1 MKTRILLFISI
12 LAGGI
17 ILTGCPYESD
27 YPIDNPSIKIDIG
40 WLGKWE
46 SADGTKNPDGT
57 NPIYYVTKKTDNSY
71 ALKTTYSNY
80 DEMGNFT
87 EETNEYEGHVS
98 IVNGIKFFNL
108 IQINSDPSIKSS
120 YMLFKLEI
128 SGSTV
133 VLSEISSCINKKFS
147 SSAELK
153 TFLTNNLNNEL
164 LYSGS
169 QTFFKQ

>member
-80 DEMGNFT
+80 DEMG
-87 EETNEYEGHVS
+87 
-98 IVNGIKFFNL
+98 
-108 IQINSDPSIKSS
+108 
-120 YMLFKLEI
+120 
-128 SGSTV
+128 
-133 VLSEISSCINKKFS
+133 
-147 SSAELK
+147 
-153 TFLTNNLNNEL
+153 
-164 LYSGS
+164 
-169 QTFFKQ
+169 